1 METSP
6 EMDSGER
13 KKEVLMKKQMNAKKL
28 TLQRETV
35 ANLEQVSG
43 ALAVDSQIN
52 DTVYHPQPSDFC
64 TRGCPQI
71 S

>member
-1 METSP
+1 
-6 EMDSGER
+6 
-13 KKEVLMKKQMNAKKL
+13 MKKQVKKL

-35 ANLEQVSG
+35 VNLDKVNG
-43 ALAVDSQIN
+43 GLVVDSQIN
-52 DTVYHPQPSDFC
+52 DTVYHPQPSDYC